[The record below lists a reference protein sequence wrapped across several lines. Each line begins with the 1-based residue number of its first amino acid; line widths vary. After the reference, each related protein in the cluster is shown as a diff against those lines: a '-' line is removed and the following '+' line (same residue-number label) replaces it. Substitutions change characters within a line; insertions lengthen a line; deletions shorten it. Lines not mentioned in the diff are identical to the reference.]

1 MSSITIWGPIF
12 WSFFH
17 ILAESI
23 RDEYYL
29 DVQMILFS
37 FIKRICSLL
46 PCPICSLH
54 ASSYL
59 QKINFKSIDTKNKF
73 KLFIFHFHNHVN
85 DHKKKTL
92 FLEDDLIQYENK
104 NLVYAF
110 HQFVQHFQSRRR
122 DLSQLNQSFYRSR
135 LIKEIV
141 EFFQQNAFKFK
152 K

>member
-1 MSSITIWGPIF
+1 MTSITIWGPIF

-29 DVQMILFS
+29 EIHHSLIS

-46 PCPICSLH
+46 PCPICSMH
-54 ASSYL
+54 ASDYL
-59 QKINFKSIDTKNKF
+59 QKINFKTMDTKYKF

-85 DHKKKTL
+85 EHKKKTL
-92 FLEDDLIQYENK
+92 FLEEDLIRYENQ

-110 HQFVQHFQSRRR
+110 QHFIHLFQSKRN
-122 DLSQLNQSFYRSR
+122 LGQINQSFYRSR
-135 LIKEIV
+135 LIKELIG
-141 EFFQQNAFKFK
+141 FFQQNAFKFQK
-152 K
+152 